1 MRNIL
6 SPEALAVVLRNKS
19 GVELPARKVRVTD
32 QGGLKRDIAA
42 DAANQKPIKR
52 LAHLLDRIRAIATV
66 HDQLGDHRVI
76 KHRDFAALVDA
87 GIDPDATEM
96 IIAVGR
102 ALQRERPLLETLH
115 RRLIAHQSPCRWQEI
130 AQWIFSIDPALN
142 RPPTAPNVLLRER
155 ELLACRDPNHLLDQ
169 IQSGNAFGHR
179 MLDLQPGVHFQKIEV
194 LVLTDHKLNGARA
207 LILDG
212 FGQCNRLRAHRLT
225 GRFGDERRGCLFDD
239 LLMATLNRTFT
250 FVQIDNVAMGVA
262 QDLDLDVPWLQH
274 VLFDEH
280 PIIAKA
286 AQGLAATTGKSVVC
300 FFVIECDPQ
309 PLSTPARAG
318 FDHHRITNAPRDF
331 NGLLGRVDRLVV
343 SWDRADTRLIGEFFG
358 GDFVAHRGD

>member
-6 SPEALAVVLRNKS
+6 SPETLAVVLRDKS

-115 RRLIAHQSPCRWQEI
+115 RRLIAH
-130 AQWIFSIDPALN
+130 
-142 RPPTAPNVLLRER
+142 
-155 ELLACRDPNHLLDQ
+155 
-169 IQSGNAFGHR
+169 
-179 MLDLQPGVHFQKIEV
+179 
-194 LVLTDHKLNGARA
+194 
-207 LILDG
+207 
-212 FGQCNRLRAHRLT
+212 
-225 GRFGDERRGCLFDD
+225 
-239 LLMATLNRTFT
+239 
-250 FVQIDNVAMGVA
+250 
-262 QDLDLDVPWLQH
+262 
-274 VLFDEH
+274 
-280 PIIAKA
+280 
-286 AQGLAATTGKSVVC
+286 
-300 FFVIECDPQ
+300 
-309 PLSTPARAG
+309 
-318 FDHHRITNAPRDF
+318 
-331 NGLLGRVDRLVV
+331 
-343 SWDRADTRLIGEFFG
+343 
-358 GDFVAHRGD
+358 